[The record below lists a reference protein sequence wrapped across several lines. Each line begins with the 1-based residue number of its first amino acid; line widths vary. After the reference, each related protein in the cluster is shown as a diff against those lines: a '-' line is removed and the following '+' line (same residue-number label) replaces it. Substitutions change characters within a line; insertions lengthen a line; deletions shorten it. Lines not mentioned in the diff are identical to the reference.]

1 MSSFTR
7 NQDSITPVSNK
18 QKQSFRVEPLTGSR
32 SFNDFIDVAWTCNR
46 HDQHW
51 VPPLRVEIK
60 KHLSEKNPYFE
71 HAQWQGWV
79 AYQDDQA
86 VGRITAQIDQ
96 LHLDQHADQ
105 TGFFGF
111 LEAPDEPEIFAEL
124 LGLAENWLAE
134 RGMSNVQGPFNFS
147 INHELGILIDGFD
160 SPPYLM
166 MAHTQPYYPAAIE
179 ACGYTKAMDLL
190 AYNSE
195 NEWDRPRVMKA
206 VCRRVEK
213 RISLRPLDRSKRDDE
228 LELMRDIFNDAWSEN
243 WNFVPFTKAEFMA
256 IGHEML
262 QIIPDDFIQI
272 AEVEGQGAA
281 FLTMLPNVN
290 EAIADLNGRLL
301 PFGWLKLLWRLKVR
315 YPSTGR
321 IPLMGVRKQYQ
332 NTYFG
337 PAMGFLLI
345 EAVHLPSLNKGINQA
360 ELSWMLEDND
370 GMNSIMKAT
379 GTPVSKRYRI
389 YEKTLRPASD

>member
-1 MSSFTR
+1 MSAR
-7 NQDSITPVSNK
+7 KNL
-18 QKQSFRVEPLTGSR
+18 SFRIEPLGNSR
-32 SFNDFIDVAWTCNR
+32 SIKEFIDVAWTCNR
-46 HDQHW
+46 HDPHW
-51 VPPLRVEIK
+51 VPPLRMEVR
-60 KHLSEKNPYFE
+60 KHLSKKNPYFE

-79 AYQDDQA
+79 AYQDNRA

-96 LHLDQHADQ
+96 QHLQIHDDA

-111 LEAPDEPEIFAEL
+111 IEAPQDRLVFEALFKV
-124 LGLAENWLAE
+124 AENWLAE
-134 RGMSNVQGPFNFS
+134 RGMKKICGPFNFC

-166 MAHTQPYYPAAIE
+166 MTHTQPYYPAAIE

-195 NEWDRPRVMKA
+195 NKWDRPRVMKA

-213 RISLRPLDRSKRDDE
+213 QISLRSLDRSKLDDE

-243 WNFVPFTKAEFMA
+243 WNFLPFSKTEFMA

-272 AEVEGQGAA
+272 AEVEGKGAA

-345 EAVHLPSLNKGINQA
+345 EAVHLPSLNKGITRA

-389 YEKTLRPASD
+389 YQKTLSAMHD

>member
-1 MSSFTR
+1 MR
-7 NQDSITPVSNK
+7 DNDNSN
-18 QKQSFRVEPLTGSR
+18 FRIEPLTDS
-32 SFNDFIDVAWTCNR
+32 SSLNDFIEVAWTCNR
-46 HDQHW
+46 HDPHW
-51 VPPLRVEIK
+51 VPPLRMEVK
-60 KHLSEKNPYFE
+60 KHLSAKNPYFE
-71 HAQWQGWV
+71 HGQWQGWV
-79 AYQDDQA
+79 AYQNKKA
-86 VGRITAQIDQ
+86 VGRITAQIDT
-96 LHLDQHADQ
+96 LHLEHHHDK

-111 LEAPDEPEIFAEL
+111 IEAPDEPAIFAAL
-124 LGLAENWLAE
+124 LAEAEDWLTE
-134 RGMSNVQGPFNFS
+134 RGMERVQGPFNFS

-166 MAHTQPYYPAAIE
+166 MTHTQPYYPAAIE
-179 ACGYTKAMDLL
+179 ACGYNKAMELL
-190 AYNSE
+190 AYNSA
-195 NEWDRPRVMKA
+195 NKWDRPRVMKA

-213 RISLRPLDRSKRDDE
+213 KIKLRPLDRSKLDDE

-243 WNFVPFTKAEFMA
+243 WNFVPFTRTEFQA

-262 QIIPDDFIQI
+262 QIIPDDFVQI
-272 AEVEGQGAA
+272 AEVDGKGAA

-290 EAIADLNGRLL
+290 ESIAELNGRLL

-315 YPSTGR
+315 YPRTGR

-345 EAVHLPSLNKGINQA
+345 EAVHLPSLNKGIKQV

-379 GTPVSKRYRI
+379 GTAVSKRYRI
-389 YEKTLRPASD
+389 YEKSLHPAGD

>member
-1 MSSFTR
+1 
-7 NQDSITPVSNK
+7 VSDQNPNK
-18 QKQSFRVEPLTGSR
+18 LRIEPLTDTGGLK
-32 SFNDFIDVAWTCNR
+32 DFIQVAWRCNQ
-46 HDQHW
+46 HDPHW
-51 VPPLRVEIK
+51 VPPLLMEVK
-60 KHLSEKNPYFE
+60 KHLSAKNPYFE
-71 HAQWQGWV
+71 HARWQGWV
-79 AYQDDQA
+79 AYQGDQP
-86 VGRITAQIDQ
+86 VGRITAQIDD
-96 LHLDQHADQ
+96 LHLEQHQDQ

-111 LEAPDEPEIFAEL
+111 IEAPDDPAVFSAL
-124 LGLAENWLAE
+124 LGQAEDWLTKQ
-134 RGMSNVQGPFNFS
+134 GMTRIQGPFNFS
-147 INHELGILIDGFD
+147 INHEVGILIEGFD

-166 MAHTQPYYPAAIE
+166 MTHNPAYYPAAIE
-179 ACGYTKAMDLL
+179 ACGYDKAMDLL

-195 NEWDRPRVMKA
+195 NKWDRPRVMKA

-213 RISLRPLDRSKRDDE
+213 KIQLRPLDKSRLESE

-243 WNFVPFTKAEFMA
+243 WNFVPFTQAEFSD
-256 IGHEML
+256 IGKEML
-262 QIIPDDFIQI
+262 QIIPPDFIQI
-272 AEVEGQGAA
+272 AEVEGRGAA
-281 FLTMLPNVN
+281 FLAMLPNIN

-345 EAVHLPSLNKGINQA
+345 EAVHGPSLEKGITRA
-360 ELSWMLEDND
+360 ELSWMLESND
-370 GMNSIMKAT
+370 GMNSIMEAT

-389 YEKTLRPASD
+389 YQKSLPTGGD